1 MDNLTSKELSE
12 MLAKKLK
19 LEKEELKLQKEELK
33 AKLKLEKEKLKQ
45 EEKEQERKRK
55 EIHKADIMNFEEE
68 KPYTYTSDWSDT
80 LVLVFDHYI
89 KYLKGKMKGTVY
101 EPWLSEMT
109 PLRLADLDK
118 KKDPFI
124 GPVMFGEFLRVF
136 FKNPFNS
143 PFRKIGDRYQFPTK
157 EGWRRVS
164 HRDFFTRVRN
174 YLWYHFRLWSTEL
187 LLVIGELEM
196 SPRSYGDRARL
207 KNLAPLLAER
217 LNTRKKGVKVTYI
230 CEDDQVRFVTN
241 WLTPRIK
248 NISDVPCM
256 NCAALA
262 LMLERC
268 GGKDMITF

>member
-1 MDNLTSKELSE
+1 MESLTSKQLSE
-12 MLAKKLK
+12 LLAKRLK
-19 LEKEELKLQKEELK
+19 LE
-33 AKLKLEKEKLKQ
+33 
-45 EEKEQERKRK
+45 K

-68 KPYTYTSDWSDT
+68 KSYDYTKDWSDI
-80 LVLVFDHYI
+80 LLRVFDHYI

-174 YLWYHFRLWSTEL
+174 YLWYHFRLWSKAL
-187 LLVIGELEM
+187 LLEIGELEE
-196 SPRSYGDRARL
+196 SSRGPRL
-207 KNLAPLLAER
+207 KNLAPLLAKR
-217 LNTRKKGVKVTYI
+217 MGPGMTYI
-230 CEDDQVRFVTN
+230 CEDDQVRFVQK
-241 WLTPRIK
+241 WLAPRIT
-248 NISDVPCM
+248 NMSVVPCI
-256 NCAALA
+256 NFAALKA
-262 LMLERC
+262 LLERC
-268 GGKDMITF
+268 SGLGMITF

>member
-1 MDNLTSKELSE
+1 MELTSKDLAVL
-12 MLAKKLK
+12 LAKRLK
-19 LEKEELKLQKEELK
+19 DE
-33 AKLKLEKEKLKQ
+33 A
-45 EEKEQERKRK
+45 R
-55 EIHKADIMNFEEE
+55 IPKADIMHFEEE
-68 KPYTYTSDWSDT
+68 KCYAYTSDWSG
-80 LVLVFDHYI
+80 VLVRVFDGYV
-89 KYLKGKMKGTVY
+89 KYLMRGKKNG
-101 EPWLSEMT
+101 EPDPWRTKMT
-109 PLRLADLDK
+109 PLYLAQLDK
-118 KKDPFI
+118 TKECYP
-124 GPVMFGEFLRVF
+124 GPVMFGEFLRNFLV
-136 FKNPFNS
+136 NPFHS